1 MEGVALFN
9 LLKAQNHD
17 VRIVLMTGYPLDEDE
32 TILLEQKVVGWFQ
45 KPVSLSDLSQIVSK
59 ALLYDNKS
67 QHIERIASDE

>member
-1 MEGVALFN
+1 
-9 LLKAQNHD
+9 
-17 VRIVLMTGYPLDEDE
+17 MTGYPLDEDE